1 MPLPRASTGRPCFAE
16 ASRST
21 SCAVPRAGAE
31 CGCSER
37 SPEQTSSCSSSRASA
52 CRPPHR
58 APREPGTRPTCSA
71 SKTTSDGPRA
81 DDACPGAAVCLGR
94 AQISRRF
101 HCERIIGSRLTG
113 SMSPAR
119 VLGPLSPLGRPSR
132 SSDRRVSGDGVTG
145 AQSTSSTDGGRS
157 SASLFPSSTDC
168 GRSSAS
174 LFPSSTDCGRSSASP
189 FPSSTDCGRSPAS
202 LFPSSTDCG
211 RSSASLF
218 PSSTDCGRSSAS
230 LFPSSTDRG
239 RSSASLFRSATDRGC
254 SPIVFG
260 SVFAPGRIGRLR
272 RRSRRRYASAIG
284 CIFQIVNG
292 APAPD
297 QERP

>member
-1 MPLPRASTGRPCFAE
+1 MTSAACRASLGAQAWCAQRE
-16 ASRST
+16 LEEHGST
-21 SCAVPRAGAE
+21 NAVAGE
-31 CGCSER
+31 
-37 SPEQTSSCSSSRASA
+37 T
-52 CRPPHR
+52 
-58 APREPGTRPTCSA
+58 
-71 SKTTSDGPRA
+71 
-81 DDACPGAAVCLGR
+81 
-94 AQISRRF
+94 QISRRF

-174 LFPSSTDCGRSSASP
+174 P

-202 LFPSSTDCG
+202 LFPSSTDW
-211 RSSASLF
+211 
-218 PSSTDCGRSSAS
+218 
-230 LFPSSTDRG
+230 G